1 MNIAIDMR
9 PALSRPTGVGVYLL
23 NLVSALLRIDESNQ
37 YFLFSSSWKE
47 RYPRTIYGSNVQI
60 YDFHWPVQ
68 VLNFAWNRLSWP
80 PLESILRASLDIV
93 HCATPLVIPTRKAR
107 KITMAYDLH
116 FLAHPEHTVREIHRD
131 YSALIRKH
139 CLLSDAVIAISEYT
153 KQQLIQRLEIPASRI
168 HTIHLAA
175 DSYFHQR
182 ALPNEIETVRKHLK
196 LDQDYFLFVGT
207 QEPRKNLPAL
217 LKAFAALPSNAVIVL
232 AGPEGWQTE
241 PWRSL
246 INERVRIAGYV
257 SKQELRAL
265 YQSAIAL
272 VMPSLEEGFGLPI
285 LEAMASQTPV
295 IASDIP
301 VFHEIGGNSYVAVDP
316 ASVESIAAA
325 MLKLWQEPAER
336 QNLIAQGIKQ
346 AEKFSWDETA
356 RKTLEIY
363 RNM

>member
-9 PALSRPTGVGVYLL
+9 PTLSRPTGVGVYLL
-23 NLVSALLRIDESNQ
+23 NLVAALSRIDENNQ

-47 RYPRTIYGSNVQI
+47 RYPKTIYGANFQI
-60 YDFHWPVQ
+60 CDFRWPVR

-80 PLESILRASLDIV
+80 PIESILKRRLDIV
-93 HCATPLVIPTRKAR
+93 HCATPLVIPARKAR
-107 KITMAYDLH
+107 KITVAYDLH
-116 FLAHPEHTVREIHRD
+116 FLAHPEQTVREIQRD
-131 YSALIRKH
+131 YSGLIRKH

-175 DSYFHQR
+175 DSYFHER
-182 ALPNEIETVRKHLK
+182 ALAAEIETIRQRLK

-207 QEPRKNLPAL
+207 QEPRKNLPTI
-217 LKAFAALPSNAVIVL
+217 LKAFAALPPNALMVL

-265 YQSAIAL
+265 YQNAIAL

-301 VFHEIGGNSYVAVDP
+301 VFHEIGGNSFAPVDP
-316 ASVESIAAA
+316 ASVESIATA
-325 MLKLWQEPAER
+325 MRKLQQEPAER
-336 QNLIAQGIKQ
+336 QNLTAKGLKQ
-346 AEKFSWDETA
+346 AEKFSWNETA